1 MAADISNGLAGLS
14 LLAGKNAFALYGPT
28 ATTAPASET
37 NAQRRAHAQFKT
49 PATTAPWT
57 QARVP
62 SPSVAAVQA
71 MVSVIDTHAATG
83 ALPHDVQTDFTTYKA
98 LDRLRVLAQ
107 AAANSGASDA
117 QRTLYQ
123 DSFGRGLKDLQAYL
137 GSTAGAQL
145 QLAFDQPRTR
155 AESVAIG
162 GPPVLPAIVGKGVVA
177 DRAAALP
184 GVAGTERFRITLAQ
198 RDHQDVV
205 EVDLSQA
212 PQPPTLDGIATA
224 ITSAIAAIPARDAD
238 GAVKLDASGN
248 PVPQWDVKVHAS
260 KTGDAWGLTIDRT
273 GNERITIDQPGAPST
288 LVVAADMTGAS
299 AATKVQMLR
308 FDAPDGAIA
317 QRLDGTIAAVDRGA
331 SATAALRPTPVVK
344 PVPGKPRPV
353 APPPPV
359 IAAATTASAVV
370 VDPQGATYV
379 LGTTR
384 GDLGSVLSNGTDML
398 FVTKRDSGGIVL
410 WQRGLGTAD
419 ASQGAALA
427 LAPDGGIVV
436 AGTVADPAGGSAMTV
451 ARFASNGDQ
460 QMSQQL
466 RAGSFDSAR
475 AVAVA
480 ADGTIFLGGRT
491 SRDGGD
497 GYLARLDSNGTLA
510 QYRTLDSG
518 GDDSV
523 TALAV
528 DPAGQ
533 LVALSQQGEA
543 SVVQRFDGPS
553 LEPQGGTVRLGTA
566 QGSALAIGADGLIAV
581 GGATLGA
588 VGGDQVNA
596 PVGGRDGF
604 LARISADLGSVSTT
618 YLATTGDDRVDSLG
632 FLGDTLYVGGRT
644 SGTLGTTQRG
654 PVDGF
659 IGRIDTATGTVSAV
673 EQFGAVGTHVGAVR
687 VAAAPNG
694 DTVLDAL
701 GLSRGLITPDVSAN
715 LVTQTSVKVG
725 DSVSIRI
732 NRGAAIKL
740 TIGPNDTVASLASR
754 LSLLTGGKATVA
766 STIKGDG
773 RAFQITARGGATIEL
788 IAGPPGQD
796 ALAKLGIDAQ
806 ILSQPP
812 VRPAGAPKVSP
823 GGRFGLGLSTSLS
836 LATAQDAG
844 IALNAVTQAMS
855 VTQTGYRSL
864 YWDSTKAALANGGTS
879 AGATSKAAVAR
890 ASAQAASY
898 QAALDR
904 IGSVSLTTTTQKPDL
919 TLTVFGQRY

>member
-14 LLAGKNAFALYGPT
+14 VLARTNAFAFYGPS
-28 ATTAPASET
+28 ATTAVATET
-37 NAQRRAHAQFKT
+37 TAQRVARAQFKT

-71 MVSVIDTHAATG
+71 MKSVIDARPASG
-83 ALPHDVQTDFTTYKA
+83 ALPRDVQTDFTTYKA

-107 AAANSGASDA
+107 AAASSTANEA
-117 QRTLYQ
+117 QRKLYQ

-137 GSTAGAQL
+137 GATVGDQL

-162 GPPVLPAIVGKGVVA
+162 GPQVLPAIVGKGVIA
-177 DRAAALP
+177 DRFAALP

-198 RDHQDVV
+198 RDRNDVI
-205 EVDLSQA
+205 EVDLSQTL
-212 PQPPTLDGIATA
+212 QPPTLDGIATA
-224 ITSAIAAIPARDAD
+224 ITGAIAAIPAHDAD
-238 GAVKLDASGN
+238 GAVRLDASGN
-248 PVPQWDVKVHAS
+248 PVPQWDVKARVT

-273 GNERITIDQPGAPST
+273 GNERITIDQPGAPAT
-288 LVVAADMTGAS
+288 LVVAADMTAAA
-299 AATKVQMLR
+299 AATKIQMLR
-308 FDAPDGAIA
+308 FDAPDGAIE

-331 SATAALRPTPVVK
+331 SATAALRPKPVVK
-344 PVPGKPRPV
+344 PVLGKPRAP

-384 GDLGSVLSNGTDML
+384 GDLGSVLSNGNEML
-398 FVTKRDSGGIVL
+398 FVTKRDSAGTVL
-410 WQRGLGTAD
+410 WQRGLGTAG

-427 LAPDGGIVV
+427 LAPGGGIVV
-436 AGTVADPAGGSAMTV
+436 AGTVADPAGGSAMLV
-451 ARFASNGDQ
+451 ARFAANGDQ
-460 QMSQQL
+460 QMAQQV
-466 RAGSFDSAR
+466 RAASFDSAR

-491 SRDGGD
+491 SRGGGN
-497 GYLARLDSNGTLA
+497 GYLARLDANGTLE
-510 QYRTLDSG
+510 QFRTLDGG
-518 GDDSV
+518 GDDTI
-523 TALAV
+523 TALAL

-533 LVALSQQGEA
+533 VVALSQQGQS
-543 SVVQRFDGPS
+543 SVVQRFDGNA
-553 LEPQGGTVRLGTA
+553 LETETGTVLLGTA
-566 QGSALAIGADGLIAV
+566 QATALAIGADGMIAV
-581 GGATLGA
+581 GGSTLGMVA
-588 VGGDQVNA
+588 GDQVNA

-604 LARISADLGSVSTT
+604 VARIGADFGSVSTT
-618 YLATTGDDRVDSLG
+618 YLATAGDDRIDSLG

-644 SGTLGTTQRG
+644 SGTLGATQRG

-659 IGRIDTATGTVSAV
+659 IGRIDSATGAVAAV
-673 EQFGAVGTHVGAVR
+673 EQFGAVGTRVGAVR
-687 VAAAPNG
+687 VAAAPGG
-694 DTVLDAL
+694 DTVLEAL
-701 GLSRGLITPDVSAN
+701 GLSRGLVTPEVSAN

-754 LSLLTGGKATVA
+754 VGLLSGGRATVA
-766 STIKGDG
+766 SAIKGDG

-812 VRPAGAPKVSP
+812 VRAASAPKVSP
-823 GGRFGLGLSTSLS
+823 GGRFGLGLSTGLS

-864 YWDSTKAALANGGTS
+864 YWDSTKAALANGG
-879 AGATSKAAVAR
+879 AGGASRAAVAR

-904 IGSVSLTTTTQKPDL
+904 IGSVSLTTTTRKPDL
-919 TLTVFGQRY
+919 TLTVFGQGS